1 MIQINED
8 ELKEIL
14 INKLYLIFY
23 DFTDVND
30 NSCNNLS
37 VEYAE
42 AIIKEISN
50 NSSIE
55 SEAVT

>member
-1 MIQINED
+1 MIQIDED

-23 DFTDVND
+23 NFTDVSD

-55 SEAVT
+55 SEPLT